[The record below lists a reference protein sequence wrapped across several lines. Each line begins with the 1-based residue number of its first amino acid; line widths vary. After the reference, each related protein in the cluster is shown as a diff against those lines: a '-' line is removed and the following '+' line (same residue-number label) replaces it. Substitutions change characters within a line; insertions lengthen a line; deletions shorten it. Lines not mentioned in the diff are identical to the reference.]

1 MKCTVQWFFSQK
13 VLQNVEQQ
21 STFVG
26 KGAPEGMFAFTP

>member
-1 MKCTVQWFFSQK
+1 MKCTVKWFFSQK

-26 KGAPEGMFAFTP
+26 KGALEGMFAFTL